1 MIFETNTARTSAAL
15 SATNE
20 AILYAKS
27 PEELLQPAASD
38 APEES
43 SARSRLRSASV

>member
-1 MIFETNTARTSAAL
+1 MSQETDTTRTLAAL

-27 PEELLQPAASD
+27 PEELYAQVCEAAFC
-38 APEES
+38 
-43 SARSRLRSASV
+43 